1 MTKAFKRISKKE
13 RHESFTV
20 VSFFTHWHSTCWVHF
35 QEQLRKSW
43 VCGVF
48 MAQQHNYKEE

>member
-1 MTKAFKRISKKE
+1 MTKAFKKISKKE